1 MRHEI
6 TKIDEGMYK
15 RQVAGQAQRL
25 AVALI
30 VVVVVVLLAAKIWGK

>member
-6 TKIDEGMYK
+6 TKIDEGTYK
-15 RQVAGQAQRL
+15 RQAAGRAQRL

-30 VVVVVVLLAAKIWGK
+30 VVDVLLLAAKIWGK

>member
-15 RQVAGQAQRL
+15 RQVAGQGQRL

-30 VVVVVVLLAAKIWGK
+30 VVVLLLFAAKIWGK

>member
-6 TKIDEGMYK
+6 TKIDEGKYK

-30 VVVVVVLLAAKIWGK
+30 VVVVLFAAKIWGK